1 MTNKIVIID
10 DDSTTVRLLELI
22 LTKSGFTVFSARDG
36 EAGYELVERERPDI
50 VITDFLLPKM
60 DGAEVGRQVKENPA
74 LARTKVIIMTA
85 VFKGARGRDVLS
97 GSLADEYLEKPIETS
112 SLMKKVYKL
121 CQELAEAEEN
131 AA

>member
-10 DDSTTVRLLELI
+10 DDSTTVKLLELI
-22 LTKSGFTVFSARDG
+22 LTRSGFTVFSARDG
-36 EAGYELVERERPDI
+36 EAGYELVEREKPDI

-60 DGAEVGRQVKENPA
+60 DGAEVGKRVKENPA
-74 LARTKVIIMTA
+74 LDRTKVIIMTA
-85 VFKGARGRDVLS
+85 VYKGARGRDVLS
-97 GSLADEYLEKPIETS
+97 SSLADEYLEKPVETS
-112 SLMKKVYKL
+112 SLLKKVYKL